1 MSYKTKTSKFTC
13 FTVIFI
19 AFVYITYTLSSG
31 LNTAYSKEALMM
43 GSPPIKPKL
52 LEIKVKDMSLEKRSK
67 YYELLRSVDSLA
79 GEAESLCLEMKGR
92 VCL

>member
-1 MSYKTKTSKFTC
+1 MF
-13 FTVIFI
+13 V

-31 LNTAYSKEALMM
+31 LNTAYSKDALKMD
-43 GSPPIKPKL
+43 SPPIKPKL
-52 LEIKVKDMSLEKRSK
+52 LEIKVKNISLEKRSK

-92 VCL
+92 ACL